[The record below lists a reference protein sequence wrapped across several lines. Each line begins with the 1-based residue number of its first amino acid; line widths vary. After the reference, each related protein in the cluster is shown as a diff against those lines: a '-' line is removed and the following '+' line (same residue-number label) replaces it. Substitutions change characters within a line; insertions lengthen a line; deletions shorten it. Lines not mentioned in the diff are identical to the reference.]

1 MRFFSIVWLVSAVFV
16 ACGECASDK
25 QNKFPAQRSLRA
37 YDIVVKNGEE
47 RAGFGNAINSI
58 STGTSKLI
66 DFAKLKVF
74 LLLKKSG
81 VDVLNKLRFGDDAAA
96 ALETPKLDALNK
108 YIAMF
113 NKENPDKKISLI
125 GTLTARYGDDAMAK
139 ALVSAEKK
147 VDSAPQVAE
156 LAKRLRAEQLSA
168 WLDGGKS
175 VDDVFNLLKLHTDQ
189 YNALIS
195 RKLEVLDDYIVKF
208 NSEKNGHE
216 TLLETLT
223 TGVGGEHNL
232 KKLLKAAKRDPR
244 AAPMAVELE
253 NFRQWQQQ
261 KMEPANVVKLLNL
274 GGNVGNA
281 VKSRTLRRFDE
292 YIIEFNKVNLNRQET
307 LIGVLT
313 SKYGEAEVAKA
324 LVSAV
329 KDKDMF
335 VMRLQKQQLE
345 GWLHSEKSVYD
356 VYMLLKFKDDAT
368 AVVTR
373 NVETLDNYIKLYN
386 KAKLAEETLV
396 GVFVKAFGET
406 RLGNLLKRVPD
417 SDKNS
422 EKLRAQFKQLNRE
435 KSD

>member
-16 ACGECASDK
+16 ACGECASDE
-25 QNKFPAQRSLRA
+25 QNNFPAQRSLRA

-58 STGTSKLI
+58 ST
-66 DFAKLKVF
+66 
-74 LLLKKSG
+74 

-96 ALETPKLDALNK
+96 ALKTPKLDALNK

-125 GTLTARYGDDAMAK
+125 GTLTARYGDDAVAK
-139 ALVSAEKK
+139 ALVSAERKA
-147 VDSAPQVAE
+147 DSAPQLAE

-175 VDDVFNLLKLHTDQ
+175 VDDVFNSLKLGADG
-189 YNALIS
+189 YEALTS

-216 TLLETLT
+216 TLLKTLT
-223 TGVGGEHNL
+223 TVL
-232 KKLLKAAKRDPR
+232 AR
-244 AAPMAVELE
+244 
-253 NFRQWQQQ
+253 WQQQ
-261 KMEPANVVKLLNL
+261 KLEPANVVKLLNL
-274 GGNVGNA
+274 DDNVGNA

-313 SKYGEAEVAKA
+313 SKYGEAGVAKA

-345 GWLHSEKSVYD
+345 GWLHSEKSVDD
-356 VYMLLKFKDDAT
+356 VFKLLEFKKDAT

-373 NVETLDNYIKLYN
+373 NVETLDNYIILYN
-386 KAKLAEETLV
+386 KAKSTEETLV
-396 GVFVKAFGET
+396 GAFVKAFGET
-406 RLGNLLKRVPD
+406 RLDNMLKSVPVW
-417 SDKNS
+417 DKKS
-422 EKLRAQFKQLNRE
+422 AKLRAQFNQWKRE
-435 KSD
+435 KSG

>member
-1 MRFFSIVWLVSAVFV
+1 
-16 ACGECASDK
+16 
-25 QNKFPAQRSLRA
+25 
-37 YDIVVKNGEE
+37 
-47 RAGFGNAINSI
+47 
-58 STGTSKLI
+58 
-66 DFAKLKVF
+66 
-74 LLLKKSG
+74 
-81 VDVLNKLRFGDDAAA
+81 
-96 ALETPKLDALNK
+96 
-108 YIAMF
+108 
-113 NKENPDKKISLI
+113 
-125 GTLTARYGDDAMAK
+125 
-139 ALVSAEKK
+139 
-147 VDSAPQVAE
+147 
-156 LAKRLRAEQLSA
+156 
-168 WLDGGKS
+168 
-175 VDDVFNLLKLHTDQ
+175 
-189 YNALIS
+189 
-195 RKLEVLDDYIVKF
+195 
-208 NSEKNGHE
+208 
-216 TLLETLT
+216 
-223 TGVGGEHNL
+223 
-232 KKLLKAAKRDPR
+232 
-244 AAPMAVELE
+244 MAVELE

-422 EKLRAQFKQLNRE
+422 EKLRAQFKQLNRR